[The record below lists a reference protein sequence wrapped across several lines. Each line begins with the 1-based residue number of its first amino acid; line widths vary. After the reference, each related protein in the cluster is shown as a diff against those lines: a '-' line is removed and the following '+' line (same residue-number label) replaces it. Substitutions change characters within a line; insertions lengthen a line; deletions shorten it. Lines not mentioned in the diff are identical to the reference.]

1 MLQRFSSASFSFNP
15 IPPGHFRA
23 LDIQGWTI
31 WSTPTI
37 LSSEITIDLKFY
49 VALVH
54 DERAKF

>member
-23 LDIQGWTI
+23 LDI
-31 WSTPTI
+31 PTI